1 MCLSVTK
8 SEGNREL
15 KRKGDHETGCKRG
28 VRRGMNGRKGYWVK
42 ARPKQCRV
50 HGLQWVN
57 ASMATEGTS
66 QSEEKRHVLRPKTL
80 SPVK

>member
-1 MCLSVTK
+1 M
-8 SEGNREL
+8 EG
-15 KRKGDHETGCKRG
+15 RG
-28 VRRGMNGRKGYWVK
+28 IGQK

-50 HGLQWVN
+50 HGFQWVN